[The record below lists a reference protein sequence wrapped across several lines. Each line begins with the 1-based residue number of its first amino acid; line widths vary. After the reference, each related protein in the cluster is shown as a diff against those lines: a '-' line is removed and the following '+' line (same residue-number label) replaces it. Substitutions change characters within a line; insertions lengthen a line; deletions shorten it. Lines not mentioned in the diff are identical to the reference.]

1 MSTSRPSLEAQAARW
16 KELNEGSG
24 ARYLRI
30 ELANLVET
38 ARQIGLRIEIT
49 TESTAQAMGAVK
61 STIVV
66 TPSRAGYQSTT

>member
-1 MSTSRPSLEAQAARW
+1 MIGVLPSLEAQTARW
-16 KELNEGSG
+16 HELNEGTG

-66 TPSRAGYQSTT
+66 APSREGYQSTT